1 MRVRPELSAQAT
13 FALPFWPGRPAGWQ
27 CGGMG
32 EHELEDGV
40 VRLREWAY
48 DDAAW
53 YAQSVRD
60 PLIQRFT
67 IESPALDAGQVLAA
81 IARLRASESDVG
93 FVICDAITGARLGNI
108 ALSHD
113 GRSGEVFYWVAAE
126 GRGRGVAT
134 RALVLFGAWSF
145 GAAGLDELWLRVH
158 RDNIASQQVAARA
171 GYRRD
176 PGRDESPKVKGAIWP
191 MIGFTLPR
199 PSPDRPA
206 TGRLPG
212 DPARRRRR
220 RDELDYAHP
229 DRPAQP
235 FETQLILCAIAGPG
249 RAAAVA
255 SGFSALQTASRREA
269 TGTPAVVT
277 VRSNRAVATADAFS
291 FASAQIRQLAASAIC
306 RQP

>member
-1 MRVRPELSAQAT
+1 LRVRPELSAQAT

-40 VRLREWAY
+40 VRLREWAD

-67 IESPALDAGQVLAA
+67 TESPALDAGQVLGA
-81 IARLRASESDVG
+81 IARPRLGKRRWLRHLRRDQR
-93 FVICDAITGARLGNI
+93 ARLGNI

-113 GRSGEVFYWVAAE
+113 RRSGEVSYWVAAE

-145 GAAGLDELWLRVH
+145 GAAGLDELWLQVY

-171 GYRRD
+171 GY
-176 PGRDESPKVKGAIWP
+176 
-191 MIGFTLPR
+191 
-199 PSPDRPA
+199 
-206 TGRLPG
+206 
-212 DPARRRRR
+212 
-220 RDELDYAHP
+220 
-229 DRPAQP
+229 
-235 FETQLILCAIAGPG
+235 
-249 RAAAVA
+249 
-255 SGFSALQTASRREA
+255 
-269 TGTPAVVT
+269 
-277 VRSNRAVATADAFS
+277 
-291 FASAQIRQLAASAIC
+291 
-306 RQP
+306 